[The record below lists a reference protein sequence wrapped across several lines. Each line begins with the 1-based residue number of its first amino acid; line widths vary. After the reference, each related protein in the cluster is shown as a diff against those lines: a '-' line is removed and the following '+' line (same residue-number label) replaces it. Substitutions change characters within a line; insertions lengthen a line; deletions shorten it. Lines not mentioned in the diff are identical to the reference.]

1 LNDNRLPFGGKQKT
15 SHDEAH
21 DDHGRAGESGEGGSK
36 RSRAKRPRSQRPAAR
51 WRLFVPTPRGRRYA
65 GTASFAKQGETAG
78 RLGFRIAD
86 FAFVGRS
93 RGGNNPKARTRQCP
107 LRPFAVAQG
116 AIEAIAA
123 RILAASPN
131 IRTDGFQPPSA
142 FSALSRLLRFAVCR
156 NPQNAH
162 TFTSNFRSSN
172 MCLYTIA
179 SDRTLVQSCRSN
191 AFPEQMFALSYRC
204 R

>member
-36 RSRAKRPRSQRPAAR
+36 RSRAKRPGSQRPAAR
-51 WRLFVPTPRGRRYA
+51 RCRLFVPTPRGRRCA

-142 FSALSRLLRFAVCR
+142 FPR
-156 NPQNAH
+156 
-162 TFTSNFRSSN
+162 
-172 MCLYTIA
+172 
-179 SDRTLVQSCRSN
+179 
-191 AFPEQMFALSYRC
+191 
-204 R
+204 